1 MLAKV
6 LASRADVVHPVLAG
20 VPCQRM
26 ERSGAASRDC
36 TALGVVLARSDVLV
50 RVLASRV
57 PGVLSQWCLG
67 GSCCLDD
74 GVLWFWRICC
84 ILMIVGILLMFPTPS
99 PPNPSQ
105 HAPRPS
111 RLTCWIGKSQ
121 SSIVSTKSLVMDGLI
136 VVWLPLALFD

>member
-50 RVLASRV
+50 RVLASRDEAV
-57 PGVLSQWCLG
+57 VNHGRGWLEWCLVLAG
-67 GSCCLDD
+67 ILADRAD
-74 GVLWFWRICC
+74 GVL
-84 ILMIVGILLMFPTPS
+84 
-99 PPNPSQ
+99 
-105 HAPRPS
+105 
-111 RLTCWIGKSQ
+111 RL
-121 SSIVSTKSLVMDGLI
+121 
-136 VVWLPLALFD
+136 